1 MIQDTSLH
9 AYALA
14 TQHLGAKQKTVLDAL
29 RFFPDATNAE
39 LATYLQWPVNRIT
52 PRVFELRKVG
62 LILESGRRP
71 CKATGG
77 SAHAWRAKHPVLPP
91 AFPEAINREDHR
103 QLF

>member
-39 LATYLQWPVNRIT
+39 LGQRLGWPVNRVT
-52 PRVFELRKVG
+52 PRCLELRRMG
-62 LILESGRRP
+62 LILDAGKRR
-71 CKATGG
+71 CKVTG
-77 SAHAWRAKHPVLPP
+77 SVAHAWVAKFPVLPP
-91 AFPEAINREDHR
+91 AFEKKETNN
-103 QLF
+103 QTLF